1 MARPPSIP
9 LAEALR
15 PKVLEEVRGQEHLLG
30 EGMPLRVMFDAG
42 KPHSIILWGPPG
54 SGKTTIARLAASAF
68 DYDFIALSAVFS
80 GVKDIRA
87 AMEAAESNRQLGRPT
102 ILFIDEIHR
111 FNKSQQDGLLP
122 FVESGLV
129 VLIGA
134 TTENPSF
141 ELNSA
146 LLSRCQVLVL
156 RALPDEALREIIARA
171 LAERG
176 ELDLESTAIE
186 TIVDFAD
193 GDARRALGLLEQ
205 VTTAAH
211 ATKPKVLDGA
221 FVGRVLSRGGR
232 RFDKGGENFYDQISA
247 LHKSVRGSNPDASLY
262 WFARMLDGGADPH
275 YLARRIVR
283 MAWEDIGLADPRA
296 LQIVNEAA
304 ATYERLGSPEGELAL
319 AQALIYLA
327 AAPKSNAGYNAY
339 NAIMALVRKDR
350 SREVPVHLRNAPTR
364 LMKDQ
369 GYGAEYRYSQDE
381 PGAFSPGQQYLPDGL
396 EDRHWYK
403 PTDRGLEI
411 KIGDRL
417 RHLEELDRQARGDGA
432 DTAAPES

>member
-1 MARPPSIP
+1 MVNAANIP
-9 LAEALR
+9 LAESLR
-15 PKVLEEVRGQEHLLG
+15 PQALEDVLGQEHLLA
-30 EGMPLRVMFDAG
+30 EGMPLRVMFDAR
-42 KPHSIILWGPPG
+42 KPHSMILWGPPG

-87 AMEAAESNRQLGRPT
+87 AMEAAESNRQLGRRT

-146 LLSRCQVLVL
+146 LLSRCQVFVL
-156 RALPDEALREIIARA
+156 KALSDEALAEIVTRA
-171 LAERG
+171 INERLQ
-176 ELDLESTAIE
+176 LDLEPTAID
-186 TIVDFAD
+186 TIVDYAD
-193 GDARRALGLLEQ
+193 GDARRALGLLEH
-205 VTTAAH
+205 VATAAKS
-211 ATKPKVLDGA
+211 TKQELLNGA
-221 FVGRVLSRGGR
+221 FVARVLSRGGR

-275 YLARRIVR
+275 YLARRMVR
-283 MAWEDIGLADPRA
+283 MAWEDVGLADPRA
-296 LQIVNEAA
+296 LQIANDAA
-304 ATYERLGSPEGELAL
+304 TTYERLGSPEGELAL

-339 NAIMALVRKDR
+339 NEAMAFVRNDR
-350 SREVPVHLRNAPTR
+350 SREVPIHLRNAPTR
-364 LMKDQ
+364 LLKDQ
-369 GYGAEYRYSQDE
+369 GYGAEYRYSHDE
-381 PGAFSPGQQYLPDGL
+381 PAAFSPGQKYLPEGI
-396 EDRHWYK
+396 RNQRWYR
-403 PTDRGLEI
+403 PTERGLEG
-411 KIGDRL
+411 KIGERL
-417 RHLEELDRQARGDGA
+417 RYLDELDRQAGSDG
-432 DTAAPES
+432 

>member
-1 MARPPSIP
+1 MGTDMVKASLVP
-9 LAEALR
+9 LAETLR
-15 PKVLEEVRGQEHLLG
+15 PKVLAEVLGQEHLLS

-42 KPHSIILWGPPG
+42 TAHSMILWGPPG

-87 AMEAAESNRQLGRPT
+87 AMEAAESNRLLGRPT

-146 LLSRCQVLVL
+146 LLSRCRVFVLKSLGDSALRGIVE
-156 RALPDEALREIIARA
+156 RALDEQLQ
-171 LAERG
+171 L
-176 ELDLESTAIE
+176 ELDPAATE
-186 TIVDFAD
+186 TIIDYAD
-193 GDARRALGLLEQ
+193 GDARQALGLLEHLA
-205 VTTAAH
+205 TAARSSR
-211 ATKPKVLDGA
+211 KKVLDRT
-221 FVGRVLSRGGR
+221 FVARVLSRGGR
-232 RFDKGGENFYDQISA
+232 RFDKNGENFYDQISA
-247 LHKSVRGSNPDASLY
+247 LHKSMRGSDPDASLY

-283 MAWEDIGLADPRA
+283 MAWEDVGLADPRA
-296 LQIVNEAA
+296 LQIANQAA
-304 ATYERLGSPEGELAL
+304 QTYERLGSPEGELAL

-327 AAPKSNAGYNAY
+327 AAPKSNAGYNAF
-339 NAIMALVRKDR
+339 NEAMAFVKNDR
-350 SREVPVHLRNAPTR
+350 SREVPLHLRNAPTG

-369 GYGAEYRYSQDE
+369 GYGAEYRYSHDE
-381 PGAFSPGQQYLPDGL
+381 PGGFSPGQRYLPEGVG
-396 EDRHWYK
+396 EQSWYR

-411 KIGDRL
+411 KIGERL
-417 RHLEELDRQARGDGA
+417 ARLQQLDRSAGEEG
-432 DTAAPES
+432 

>member
-1 MARPPSIP
+1 MSKEVTVP
-9 LAEALR
+9 LAESLR
-15 PKVLEEVRGQEHLLG
+15 PQTLADVLGQEHLLA

-42 KPHSIILWGPPG
+42 KPRTMILWGPPG

-68 DYDFIALSAVFS
+68 EYDFIALSAVFS

-111 FNKSQQDGLLP
+111 FNKNQQDGLLP

-129 VLIGA
+129 ILIGA

-146 LLSRCQVLVL
+146 LLSRCQVFVL
-156 RALPDEALREIIARA
+156 KQLSDEALTGIIKRA
-171 LAERG
+171 LRER
-176 ELDLESTAIE
+176 LKLQLAPTAIE
-186 TIVDFAD
+186 TVVDYAD
-193 GDARRALGLLEQ
+193 GDARRALGLLEH
-205 VTTAAH
+205 VAIAARSS
-211 ATKPKVLDGA
+211 KDEVLDAA
-221 FVGRVLSRGGR
+221 FVAKVLSRGGR
-232 RFDKGGENFYDQISA
+232 RFDKGGENFYDQVSA
-247 LHKSVRGSNPDASLY
+247 LHKSVRGSDPDASLY
-262 WFARMLDGGADPH
+262 WLARMLDGGAHPH

-296 LQIVNEAA
+296 LQIANDAA
-304 ATYERLGSPEGELAL
+304 TTYERLGSPEGELAL
-319 AQALIYLA
+319 AQAVIYLA

-339 NAIMALVRKDR
+339 NEVMAFVGKDR
-350 SREVPVHLRNAPTR
+350 SREVPVHLRNAATK

-369 GYGAEYRYSQDE
+369 GYGAEYRYSHDE
-381 PGAFSPGQQYLPDGL
+381 PGAFSPGQRYLPEGMRDQQ
-396 EDRHWYK
+396 WYR
-403 PTDRGLEI
+403 PTERGLEI

-417 RHLEELDRQARGDGA
+417 RHLQELNRPAGS
-432 DTAAPES
+432 APE